1 MLGRVRMPIDIYLG
15 FLGSCPL
22 LSREYVIAR
31 NFAVEPSAAGDYSII
46 EIRCQIADA
55 QLILERANLFYPG
68 AAPYIEEALR
78 PDTGVEY
85 RKATNADTWHYCSD
99 CSQWPMD
106 DYVLT
111 PDAPNVFTICSECIL
126 KKQQEEL

>member
-22 LSREYVIAR
+22 LSREYVITR

-55 QLILERANLFYPG
+55 QL
-68 AAPYIEEALR
+68 R

-85 RKATNADTWHYCSD
+85 RKATNADTWHYSSD
-99 CSQWPMD
+99 CSQWRID

-111 PDAPNVFTICSECIL
+111 HDAPNVFTICSECIL